1 MLLLSESSLAQ
12 VEADSTSCHGRV
24 RRFHRGYG
32 VSRLLRCRGGSWQ
45 PLGLIPALLR
55 RANVAGHRVREIIR
69 SRSEPIAG
77 RLLDPGFW

>member
-24 RRFHRGYG
+24 RRFHRKYG

-45 PLGLIPALLR
+45 PLGL
-55 RANVAGHRVREIIR
+55 
-69 SRSEPIAG
+69 
-77 RLLDPGFW
+77 